1 MIGINSLTPDID
13 EVMQISGKAVTLPV
27 LDYLH
32 ELTAAWI
39 KKKGEDKA
47 ASVDSYFFIT
57 LLSTAFA
64 AGYMQGKREQRNQQE
79 QHRAKEL
86 EQIRTS
92 ELHQYRASAKMYIDL
107 VDSTAGAKAMSDR
120 CFTVWKQ
127 WKYKDAWKDGEG
139 AST

>member
-1 MIGINSLTPDID
+1 MSNTEITAKVRRMKRLQAKAEQLNAEITTIQD
-13 EVMQISGKAVTLPV
+13 EIKAV
-27 LDYLH
+27 
-32 ELTAAWI
+32 
-39 KKKGEDKA
+39 
-47 ASVDSYFFIT
+47 
-57 LLSTAFA
+57 
-64 AGYMQGKREQRNQQE
+64 M
-79 QHRAKEL
+79 L

-107 VDSTAGAKAMSDR
+107 VDSTAGAKAMSDL